1 MLELWGRGVER
12 DSVDFMGAEG
22 FDGIEV
28 SELHG
33 TALSS
38 LYSSLCSKTLT
49 RPRLSVF
56 KVVNGKHSVNT
67 HFVRGGKSLERKET
81 GQPSSD
87 SSWLLRGN

>member
-1 MLELWGRGVER
+1 MLELWGRGVKR

-38 LYSSLCSKTLT
+38 FYSSLCSKAMA
-49 RPRLSVF
+49 R
-56 KVVNGKHSVNT
+56 
-67 HFVRGGKSLERKET
+67 
-81 GQPSSD
+81 
-87 SSWLLRGN
+87 